1 MAIVLD
7 GTTSVLRSTNFGAAR
22 PSAFTVALW
31 LNVDSSVSTSTVG
44 NVVNLG
50 NSADYPSDSGDLLLY
65 FGHPNPATY
74 GRRPSIHTAATMYY
88 ATDTAGES
96 TKSVWRHVC
105 GSYAATRLKYF
116 ENGAQIGNTG
126 NSTIVA
132 YAPSDWY
139 LTLGQRYSGSE
150 KLKCMQ
156 AFIGY
161 WDAELTAEEVAAL
174 GKGFSPRLIRP
185 QSLKFF
191 LPGLRDANA
200 VVGAVGTATSLTYS
214 DDNPRIYA

>member
-7 GTTSVLRSTNFGAAR
+7 GSASVLRSTDFGAAR
-22 PSAFTVALW
+22 PSAFSVSLACK
-31 LNVDSSVSTSTVG
+31 VDSSADPTAVG
-44 NVVNLG
+44 LMANLG
-50 NSADYPSDSGDLLLY
+50 NSAGYPNDAGDLLMY
-65 FGHPNPATY
+65 FGHPNSSNRYRPAVHYSGIDYNQTSTGGSSTKGVWRICTTTY
-74 GRRPSIHTAATMYY
+74 
-88 ATDTAGES
+88 TAG
-96 TKSVWRHVC
+96 
-105 GSYAATRLKYF
+105 ALKYF
-116 ENGAQIGNTG
+116 EDGSQIG
-126 NSTIVA
+126 STLSVTITA
-132 YAPSDWY
+132 SAPSDWY
-139 LTLGQRYSGSE
+139 LTLGQRYGGSE

-161 WDAELTAEEVAAL
+161 WDAELTAEEAAAL

-200 VVGAVGTATSLTYS
+200 VVGAVGTATSLTFS